1 MQTNAVID
9 LSHFNVAPDF
19 EKARNDGILGVIHK
33 ATQGPMF
40 VDETYIAR
48 RDAARAAGMLWG
60 AYHFGTGASH
70 GAEQADFFL
79 DFVGMDPG
87 TLLVLDF
94 EENKKGPSMTLEQAR
109 AFVTRVQAVTGRF
122 PGLYAGTQPRSPEP
136 VAAAVTNW
144 RTP

>member
-40 VDETYIAR
+40 MDETYIAR
-48 RDAARAAGMLWG
+48 RDAARAAGILWG
-60 AYHFGTGASH
+60 AYHFGTGVSH

-79 DFVGMDPG
+79 DVVGTHPE

-94 EENKKGPSMTLEQAR
+94 EENKR
-109 AFVTRVQAVTGRF
+109 AQ
-122 PGLYAGTQPRSPEP
+122 
-136 VAAAVTNW
+136 
-144 RTP
+144 